1 MGSAGQGRMTTH
13 SQKKFEDADLLG
25 FRDHFNLP
33 LSDEQALRLDFYK
46 PAPDSPEMHY
56 LRARRQALGEP
67 LPARQAQAQPLA
79 VPAAPSYAHHALP
92 GLGRAMS
99 PTMACVRADERRVGK
114 EWVSM

>member
-1 MGSAGQGRMTTH
+1 MVSAGQGGMTTH

-25 FRDHFNLP
+25 FRDRFNLP

-56 LRARRQALGEP
+56 LRARRQALGGP

-79 VPAAPSYAHHALP
+79 VPDASSYAKFALQ
-92 GLGRAMS
+92 GGGREMS
-99 PTMACVRADERRVGK
+99 TTDRKSTRLN
-114 EWVSM
+114 SSH